1 MSCLIIVNVFTNK
14 KDKMDSKLN
23 HTKWAYHKKSLHRKR
38 KNRKKRAFVPRI
50 IVDTNI
56 WYQLGKDDAL
66 FNKVKDKL
74 TPVYNNLWEMANTG
88 ALYERPDMVRNGI
101 RKAMLCSKRM
111 IITEPLRY
119 LAKRAN
125 RKFQIKMRMY
135 TKQMLIFT
143 QKIANGCYID
153 EKQKEEFHHY
163 ILQSKEQL
171 KLIAEDFNN
180 TALECKSKIQNYK
193 NHREANTYFLIIQY
207 LDFMVHQAT
216 DKQFNLK
223 KLPLKEYELLILVL
237 DKFFKDLETGE
248 RKWQRNDLFDIFNLA
263 YVRRGDKYWTNE
275 KKWINIIKDVGC
287 EHYLY
292 ES

>member
-1 MSCLIIVNVFTNK
+1 MN
-14 KDKMDSKLN
+14 SKLN
-23 HTKWAYHKKSLHRKR
+23 HKKWAYHKKKLHCKR
-38 KNRKKRAFVPRI
+38 KNHEKGAFVPRI

-56 WYQLGKDDAL
+56 WYQLGKDEAL
-66 FNKVKDKL
+66 FNKVKGKL

-88 ALYERPDMVRNGI
+88 ALYDRPDMVRNGI

-111 IITEPLRY
+111 ILTEPLKY

-125 RKFQIKMRMY
+125 KKFPVKMRVY
-135 TKQMLIFT
+135 TEQLLIFT
-143 QKIANGCYID
+143 QKIANGYGLD

-163 ILQSKEQL
+163 IQQSKEKL
-171 KLIAEDFNN
+171 KQIADDFNKIS
-180 TALECKSKIQNYK
+180 LECKSKIKNYK
-193 NHREANTYFLIIQY
+193 KHREANTYFLTIRY
-207 LDFMVHQAT
+207 LDFMVQQAT
-216 DKQFNLK
+216 GKQFNLK

-275 KKWINIIKDVGC
+275 KKWIDIIKAVDC

-292 ES
+292 EA

>member
-1 MSCLIIVNVFTNK
+1 MNR
-14 KDKMDSKLN
+14 KLN
-23 HTKWAYHKKSLHRKR
+23 HKKWAYHKKRLHRKR
-38 KNRKKRAFVPRI
+38 KNSRKRTFIPRI

-56 WYQLGKDDAL
+56 WYQLGKNEEL

-88 ALYERPDMVRNGI
+88 ALHDRPDMVRNGI

-111 IITEPLRY
+111 ILTEPLRY
-119 LAKRAN
+119 LTKRAN
-125 RKFQIKMRMY
+125 KKFSVKTRVY

-143 QKIANGCYID
+143 QKIANGYGID
-153 EKQKEEFHHY
+153 EKRKEEFYHF
-163 ILQSKEQL
+163 IQQSKEHL
-171 KLIAEDFNN
+171 KQIADDFNK
-180 TALECKSKIQNYK
+180 TALDCKSKIK
-193 NHREANTYFLIIQY
+193 NCKKHRETNTYFLTIRY
-207 LDFMVHQAT
+207 LDFMVQQAT

-237 DKFFKDLETGE
+237 DKFFKELETGE

-275 KKWINIIKDVGC
+275 KKWIDIIKAVGC

-292 ES
+292 EP